1 MSKANENEG
10 GANEN
15 EAGEKSSGLT
25 KAQLVENAI
34 KVIEAKIQAGS
45 MKPTV
50 GEYVRLLELRNE
62 IDAEEPREIKVTWV
76 EPEEMESS
84 TDE

>member
-15 EAGEKSSGLT
+15 EAGEESSGLT
-25 KAQLVENAI
+25 RAQLVEKAI
-34 KVIEAKIQAGS
+34 KVIEAKIQNGE

-50 GEYVRLLELRNE
+50 GEYVRLLELRSE
-62 IDAEEPREIKVTWV
+62 IEAEEPKEIKVTWV